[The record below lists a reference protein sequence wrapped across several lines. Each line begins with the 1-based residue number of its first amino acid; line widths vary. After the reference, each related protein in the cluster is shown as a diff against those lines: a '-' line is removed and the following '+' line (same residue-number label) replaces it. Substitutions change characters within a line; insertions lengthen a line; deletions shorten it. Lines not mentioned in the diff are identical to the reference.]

1 MENLPRIPESEWRV
15 MKVLWAKSP
24 LTANEIIKALEN
36 TTKWKP
42 RTIKTLISRLVKKG
56 AVGFT
61 KEEKDSRKYHYY
73 PLLNEKEC
81 VKAESKSFLDL
92 VYGGS
97 LHLMIANFLEEK
109 ELSKEEI
116 EELKDILEKQ
126 GEYRG

>member
-1 MENLPRIPESEWRV
+1 MEKIPKISESEWRV
-15 MKVLWAKSP
+15 MKILWAKSP

-56 AVGFT
+56 AVGFNRD
-61 KEEKDSRKYHYY
+61 EKDSRIYHYY
-73 PLLNEKEC
+73 SLLNEKEC
-81 VKAESKSFLDL
+81 AKAESKSFLDL

-116 EELKDILEKQ
+116 DELKNILKRQ
-126 GEYRG
+126 GK